1 MPRELA
7 QRSIMASFL
16 SQLIF
21 KYRFMSR
28 EQLDTLFKQ
37 YETAFDKLDLKTIS
51 GYYADT
57 FLSAGPNGIIAEN
70 KKEFEEKAEQAADF
84 YRSVGQKS
92 ARIISKRIMPICD
105 KYTMVVVRWGVI
117 FEKTESKTIE
127 FDVTYIVYET
137 DDDPKVVFFISH
149 EDEQEAM
156 KKLGLP
162 GKKREVK

>member
-1 MPRELA
+1 
-7 QRSIMASFL
+7 
-16 SQLIF
+16 
-21 KYRFMSR
+21 MSR

-37 YETAFDKLDLKTIS
+37 YEKAFDRLDLKAIA

-57 FLSAGPNGIIAEN
+57 FISAGPNGIITQN
-70 KKEFEEKAEQAADF
+70 KKEFEEKAEQAVDF

-105 KYTMVVVRWGVI
+105 KYTMVVVRWGVT
-117 FEKTESKTIE
+117 FENTGAKTIE

-137 DDDPKVVFFISH
+137 ADDAKVVFFISH

-156 KKLGLP
+156 NKLGLLS
-162 GKKREVK
+162 KKREAK